1 MGDDSNIYPYTA
13 GGAAAGLSFRQLLD
27 LLREDYEVHDRNWSL
42 PGLHALLVQRVGAW
56 RLGLRDGLPRKSVSL
71 AYRALQVVVRNVY
84 GIEIYDRTCLGRR
97 VRIGH
102 QGGIVIDPD
111 ATVGDGCLIRNNVT
125 IGLTNS
131 GGTGAPQIGRNV
143 ELSPGAVLIGPITVG
158 DDARIGPNA
167 VVVTDVPAG
176 STAFAT
182 PARRMPRAGKPAPS
196 DTDIAAR

>member
-1 MGDDSNIYPYTA
+1 MGDDPSTDPYTA
-13 GGAAAGLSFRQLLD
+13 GGAAAGLSFRELLA
-27 LLREDYEVHDRNWSL
+27 LLREDYEAHDGNWSL
-42 PGLHALLVQRVGAW
+42 PGLHAVLVQRLGAW
-56 RLGLRDGLPRKSVSL
+56 RLGLRHGLPRKSVSL

-102 QGGIVIDPD
+102 QGGIVIDPA

-125 IGLTNS
+125 IGLTKS

-182 PARRMPRAGKPAPS
+182 PARRMPRAGEPARL
-196 DTDIAAR
+196 DTEIAAE